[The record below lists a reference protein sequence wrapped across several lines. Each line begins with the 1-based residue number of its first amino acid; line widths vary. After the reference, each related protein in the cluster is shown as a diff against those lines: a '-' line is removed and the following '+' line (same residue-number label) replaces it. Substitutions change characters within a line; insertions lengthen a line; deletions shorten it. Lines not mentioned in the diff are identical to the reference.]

1 MKKQVLEQFS
11 YKYPMNASMAY
22 IFPGTKKTRICWYNS
37 AKILEITATELNVSK
52 EKIISKTRKVEII
65 YVRQL
70 VCYLARLYTI
80 ESLHTI
86 GKTLN
91 VDHSTVIHSIKV
103 VENNIRMK
111 DLRFTNM
118 LAKVQSKIIQ

>member
-1 MKKQVLEQFS
+1 MKKQELEPFR
-11 YKYPMNASMAY
+11 YKYPMNSSMAY
-22 IFPGTKKTRICWYNS
+22 IFPGTKKTRFCWYTS

-70 VCYLARLYTI
+70 VCYLARLHTI
-80 ESLHTI
+80 ESLHSI

-103 VENNIRMK
+103 VENNIRLK

-118 LAKVQSKIIQ
+118 LAKVQLKIIQ